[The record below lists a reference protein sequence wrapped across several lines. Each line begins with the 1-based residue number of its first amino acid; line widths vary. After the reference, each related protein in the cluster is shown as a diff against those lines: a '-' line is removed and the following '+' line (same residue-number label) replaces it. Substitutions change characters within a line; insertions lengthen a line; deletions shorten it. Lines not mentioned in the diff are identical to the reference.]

1 MDFELTEEQKVIQK
15 AARDFAQGEFDEDAI
30 LELQEK
36 NGFPYGIYKRAC
48 QLGFIGISY
57 PEAFGGQDYNLFE
70 NVLVIEEFC
79 RKDSGVGIA
88 LSSADLGMELI
99 VKFGSDGQKEKFL
112 RPMTKG
118 DTIASLV
125 CPKPEEENQQHP
137 SVLLTK
143 ENDRYILNGDESYI
157 LNGSLA
163 NFFIVQCRVNSGR
176 LPSLPQDLFVVVEKG
191 RDGLSIIDMGGKL
204 GINMLPWNKLIF
216 SGVEVS
222 KDDILGIDHTEVD
235 QLLGIQLIKMA
246 KIGAQAL
253 GIAQGAFDRALVYS
267 KQREQFGK
275 KIGEF
280 QGIRHKLV
288 DMYMKIQA
296 TRFLIYYSASL
307 YDAKK
312 LDLCGAT
319 TAQLCAEMTAVDVTD
334 EAVQIFGG
342 AGYMLETPVEHF
354 YRDARTLRT
363 LSGQQLLQKDIIAQ
377 SIIGRIT

>member
-36 NGFPYGIYKRAC
+36 NEFPYGIFKKAS

-57 PEAFGGQDYNLFE
+57 PETFGGQNYSLFE

-88 LSSADLGMELI
+88 LSSVDLGMELI
-99 VKFGSDGQKEKFL
+99 VKFGSDHQKERFL

-118 DTIASLV
+118 EAIASLV
-125 CPKPEEENQQHP
+125 CQEAEEENESNS

-143 ENDRYILNGDESYI
+143 ENDRYILNGDRSYI
-157 LNGSLA
+157 FNGSLA
-163 NFFIVQCRVNSGR
+163 NFFIVHCRVNAGR
-176 LPSLPQDLFVVVEKG
+176 LPSSPQNLFVVVEKG
-191 RDGLSIIDMGGKL
+191 RDGLNMIDMGGKL
-204 GINMLPWNKLIF
+204 GISMLPWNKLIF
-216 SGVEVS
+216 NGVEVS
-222 KDDILGIDHTEVD
+222 KDEILGIDNMEVD
-235 QLLGIQLIKMA
+235 QLLEIQLIKMV

-288 DMYMKIQA
+288 NMHMKIQA
-296 TRFLIYYSASL
+296 TRLLIYYIAFL
-307 YDAKK
+307 YDSNK
-312 LDLCGAT
+312 LDLCNAT
-319 TAQLCAEMTAVDVTD
+319 TAKLYAEMTAVDVTD
-334 EAVQIFGG
+334 EAMQIFGG

-363 LSGQQLLQKDIIAQ
+363 LSGQQLPQKDIIAQ